1 MVYEVHLIRQCQS
14 DIFCVMGFR
23 AFCSNLFTFLSASND
38 DIKSYF
44 YLCRFTRSPDDFVEV
59 RVTLHRVI
67 KCP

>member
-1 MVYEVHLIRQCQS
+1 MGQCQS
-14 DIFCVMGFR
+14 DIVCVMGFQ
-23 AFCSNLFTFLSASND
+23 ASCSYLFSFFCASND
-38 DIKSYF
+38 DTKPYF